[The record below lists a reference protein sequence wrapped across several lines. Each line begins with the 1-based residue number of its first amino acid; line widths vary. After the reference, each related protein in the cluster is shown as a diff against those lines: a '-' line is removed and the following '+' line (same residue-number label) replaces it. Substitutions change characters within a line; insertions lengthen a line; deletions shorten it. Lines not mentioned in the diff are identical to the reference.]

1 MADEL
6 HFSLCAAPA
15 IVGDLDPLVT
25 GIRAEACALL
35 DRSRAAGADNAMHTA
50 GIEPER

>member
-6 HFSLCAAPA
+6 YFGLCADPA

-25 GIRAEACALL
+25 GIRAEAAALL
-35 DRSRAAGADNAMHTA
+35 ELTDYPATHEGGT
-50 GIEPER
+50 